1 VDRGVCDPCER
12 TFKKERDE
20 WMFDEVGERE
30 RERWDYGNVLASEI
44 GLLQLDELRTHVL
57 PSKLASRKVERSA
70 DETMSRRVRWIA
82 VSGWVRVGRG
92 RLLRRGLW
100 WLLIAIFRVV
110 RLGVIVRG
118 IHG

>member
-1 VDRGVCDPCER
+1 
-12 TFKKERDE
+12 
-20 WMFDEVGERE
+20 MFDEVGERE
-30 RERWDYGNVLASEI
+30 RERWDYENVLASEI

>member
-1 VDRGVCDPCER
+1 MNECL
-12 TFKKERDE
+12 TK
-20 WMFDEVGERE
+20 WERE
-30 RERWDYGNVLASEI
+30 KESRGSGNVLAPEI
-44 GLLQLDELRTHVL
+44 GLLQLDELCTHVL

-70 DETMSRRVRWIA
+70 DETMSRRVRWIV

-92 RLLRRGLW
+92 RLLRWGLW

-110 RLGVIVRG
+110 RLGIIVGG